1 MMELLEFKEKLKAL
15 YARFG
20 AFAGPAIKF
29 LLGFLS
35 VVMLNQNLGFMARID
50 NMPAALFL
58 GIVCM
63 ALPYGGM
70 ALLAGIVMLAHITA
84 VSLELAAIVLALLL
98 AVLLLYYG
106 FQPGDSYL
114 LVVTPLL
121 FMLKIPYAVPLVV
134 GLAGGIISII
144 PVSCG
149 IFIYYII
156 SYVKQN
162 AGTLTGES
170 AASEMVQ
177 KYTQIVKDM
186 LFNQDMLLMIAAFA
200 LCILVVF
207 VVKNLS
213 IDYAWPVAIAAGTV
227 TQLLVFLMGD
237 FMFSVSVDMLQLLL
251 GVLAGCAVEYLAH
264 VNVDGF
270 MGLAVALFILWSGI
284 GIARETISPLLGKR
298 ADGAL
303 VERIS
308 RLVLSHD
315 KVLGLHDLLV
325 HDYGPGQCFAS
336 VHVEMSAQEDPLV
349 CHDIIDDIEEDALEQ
364 LNVHLVI
371 HYDPVVQD
379 DAERNEMEGELQ
391 DILHQVEPRLA
402 MHDFRLVRGAKQ
414 TKLVFDL
421 EVPYELMGRRQQF
434 KRAIDQA
441 LQQRGRDYTTVIR
454 YDGKG

>member
-149 IFIYYII
+149 IFIYYRI

-251 GVLAGCAVEYLAH
+251 GVLAGCAVAGIYNFFVLALDYSRTEY
-264 VNVDGF
+264 VQFEDDDYYYYVK
-270 MGLAVALFILWSGI
+270 AVPKITVSTTDVTVKHI
-284 GIARETISPLLGKR
+284 NARRSP
-298 ADGAL
+298 
-303 VERIS
+303 
-308 RLVLSHD
+308 
-315 KVLGLHDLLV
+315 
-325 HDYGPGQCFAS
+325 
-336 VHVEMSAQEDPLV
+336 
-349 CHDIIDDIEEDALEQ
+349 
-364 LNVHLVI
+364 
-371 HYDPVVQD
+371 
-379 DAERNEMEGELQ
+379 
-391 DILHQVEPRLA
+391 
-402 MHDFRLVRGAKQ
+402 
-414 TKLVFDL
+414 
-421 EVPYELMGRRQQF
+421 RR
-434 KRAIDQA
+434 
-441 LQQRGRDYTTVIR
+441 
-454 YDGKG
+454 

>member
-1 MMELLEFKEKLKAL
+1 MMELLEFKEKLKAF

-35 VVMLNQNLGFMARID
+35 MVMLNQNLGFMARID

-251 GVLAGCAVEYLAH
+251 GVLAGCAVAGIYNFFVLALDYSRTEY
-264 VNVDGF
+264 VQFEDDDYYYYVK
-270 MGLAVALFILWSGI
+270 AVPKITVSTTDVTVKHI
-284 GIARETISPLLGKR
+284 NARRSRAGNRMKYKR
-298 ADGAL
+298 
-303 VERIS
+303 E
-308 RLVLSHD
+308 
-315 KVLGLHDLLV
+315 
-325 HDYGPGQCFAS
+325 
-336 VHVEMSAQEDPLV
+336 
-349 CHDIIDDIEEDALEQ
+349 
-364 LNVHLVI
+364 
-371 HYDPVVQD
+371 
-379 DAERNEMEGELQ
+379 
-391 DILHQVEPRLA
+391 
-402 MHDFRLVRGAKQ
+402 
-414 TKLVFDL
+414 
-421 EVPYELMGRRQQF
+421 
-434 KRAIDQA
+434 
-441 LQQRGRDYTTVIR
+441 
-454 YDGKG
+454 

>member
-1 MMELLEFKEKLKAL
+1 MMELLEFKEKLKAF

-29 LLGFLS
+29 PLGFLS
-35 VVMLNQNLGFMARID
+35 MVMLNQNLGFMARID

-251 GVLAGCAVEYLAH
+251 GVLAGCAVAGIYNFFVLALDYSRTEY
-264 VNVDGF
+264 VQFEDDDYYYYVK
-270 MGLAVALFILWSGI
+270 AVPKITVSTTDVTVKHI
-284 GIARETISPLLGKR
+284 NARRSP
-298 ADGAL
+298 
-303 VERIS
+303 
-308 RLVLSHD
+308 
-315 KVLGLHDLLV
+315 
-325 HDYGPGQCFAS
+325 
-336 VHVEMSAQEDPLV
+336 
-349 CHDIIDDIEEDALEQ
+349 
-364 LNVHLVI
+364 
-371 HYDPVVQD
+371 
-379 DAERNEMEGELQ
+379 
-391 DILHQVEPRLA
+391 
-402 MHDFRLVRGAKQ
+402 
-414 TKLVFDL
+414 
-421 EVPYELMGRRQQF
+421 RR
-434 KRAIDQA
+434 
-441 LQQRGRDYTTVIR
+441 
-454 YDGKG
+454 